1 MTSLGNH
8 DDEFGSLLVIYK
20 ILLLGILFSGF
31 RHKTAAAAVS
41 PQGIV
46 LACLSNV
53 CFCVWPFFMKR
64 LQQQLQGTNSTAA
77 KDNDDDDDAK
87 IFFNVTLLASLVL
100 PCLVVTTGE
109 LHHVDYD
116 DDVFWKKDSSSTT
129 TTTTPLLLFKN
140 ILWSSFF
147 FFGYQWTQ
155 LKVMSVLSPLVFS
168 ILTPFE

>member
-1 MTSLGNH
+1 MMTSS
-8 DDEFGSLLVIYK
+8 D
-20 ILLLGILFSGF
+20 LFLQFTRFFFSIFSFGF

-53 CFCVWPFFMKR
+53 CFCVRPFFMKR

-100 PCLVVTTGE
+100 PCLVVMTGE

-116 DDVFWKKDSSSTT
+116 DEVFWKKD
-129 TTTTPLLLFKN
+129 
-140 ILWSSFF
+140 
-147 FFGYQWTQ
+147 Y
-155 LKVMSVLSPLVFS
+155 
-168 ILTPFE
+168 

>member
-1 MTSLGNH
+1 
-8 DDEFGSLLVIYK
+8 
-20 ILLLGILFSGF
+20 
-31 RHKTAAAAVS
+31 
-41 PQGIV
+41 
-46 LACLSNV
+46 
-53 CFCVWPFFMKR
+53 MKR
-64 LQQQLQGTNSTAA
+64 LQQQLLQGTNSTAA
-77 KDNDDDDDAK
+77 KGNDDDDDAK
-87 IFFNVTLLASLVL
+87 HIFQRDTVGIVGQASVFGRND
-100 PCLVVTTGE
+100 GE

-116 DDVFWKKDSSSTT
+116 DDVFWKKDSSSSS